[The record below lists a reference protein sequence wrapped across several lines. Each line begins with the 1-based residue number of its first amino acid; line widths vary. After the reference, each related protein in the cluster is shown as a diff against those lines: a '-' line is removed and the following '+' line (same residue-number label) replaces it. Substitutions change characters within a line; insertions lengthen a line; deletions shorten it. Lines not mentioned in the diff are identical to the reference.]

1 MRSSVQSA
9 GVSWAGGV
17 RVSSEK
23 RQKGREGRPAGG
35 AAGLLR
41 DGRATARLRQLT
53 DQCAPS
59 KGQGAERHDPPP
71 PGLFQKGYGA
81 AGGTQTREAGEV
93 REELIRKVLCT
104 GASSVNPCF
113 NSRHK
118 SRQSGSLPRPT
129 PAPILSALEH
139 SG

>member
-71 PGLFQKGYGA
+71 PRPLPEGL
-81 AGGTQTREAGEV
+81 R
-93 REELIRKVLCT
+93 
-104 GASSVNPCF
+104 
-113 NSRHK
+113 SRRGDTDQRGWR
-118 SRQSGSLPRPT
+118 SP
-129 PAPILSALEH
+129 
-139 SG
+139 

>member
-71 PGLFQKGYGA
+71 QAFSRRATEPQGGHRPERLEKSVRNSSGRCSVQGLH
-81 AGGTQTREAGEV
+81 
-93 REELIRKVLCT
+93 L
-104 GASSVNPCF
+104 
-113 NSRHK
+113 
-118 SRQSGSLPRPT
+118 
-129 PAPILSALEH
+129 
-139 SG
+139 